1 MSIRNNSIRISA
13 AEAEK
18 EMQEVRV
25 REGMCENNEKL
36 IVTNMIKNAKNN
48 SRVGDKLLM
57 VVDPKMIHI
66 PEWQREIRLSK
77 AYSIGRNYN
86 RYKWNEPK
94 VLVNKNQLVIIDG
107 QHRIYGAYKAGIEAV
122 VVEILECPMKD
133 AIEIFLNQTV
143 DSTQMRPRDTF
154 YAALIAEKPEY
165 MQLNE
170 MCHKHNIAIIGE
182 KDKKNTI
189 GTLTSITDGLKLIA
203 TPEMFDSML
212 TLLEK
217 LSWNGYASSYNGKAY
232 TAKVLRSLK
241 KLYAYHWEEKN
252 AMEKILLKN
261 CKGTQYFVDNIMK
274 KSQEQIFD
282 YLNMIVTYELEKQ
295 KSLVVNSASNTLKVP
310 KTRKTKSEIIEPL
323 TH

>member
-1 MSIRNNSIRISA
+1 MSRNNSIRISA
-13 AEAEK
+13 VEAEK

-66 PEWQREIRLSK
+66 PEWQREIRLTK

-122 VVEILECPMKD
+122 VVEILECPMKE

-182 KDKKNTI
+182 KGKKNTI
-189 GTLTSITDGLKLIA
+189 GTLTSITDGLKLIS

-212 TLLEK
+212 TLL
-217 LSWNGYASSYNGKAY
+217 
-232 TAKVLRSLK
+232 
-241 KLYAYHWEEKN
+241 KN
-252 AMEKILLKN
+252 YPGT
-261 CKGTQYFVDNIMK
+261 GTQAAITERLIRLRF
-274 KSQEQIFD
+274 FG
-282 YLNMIVTYELEKQ
+282 L
-295 KSLVVNSASNTLKVP
+295 
-310 KTRKTKSEIIEPL
+310 
-323 TH
+323 